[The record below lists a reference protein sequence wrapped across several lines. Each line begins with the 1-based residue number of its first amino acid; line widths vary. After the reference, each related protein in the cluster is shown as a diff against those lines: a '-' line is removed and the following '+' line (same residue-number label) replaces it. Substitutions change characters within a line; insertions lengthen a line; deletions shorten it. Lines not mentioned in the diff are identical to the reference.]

1 MNSPLAKLVSWQLST
16 GQLDH
21 WTSYHIAAGA
31 FLCKIFQWLHW
42 SDFWCVMGVFIVGVL
57 WEIFEWI
64 IEDHPTYV
72 AAADVKKKKKKGK
85 KISGKGKKKKK
96 GFFSKVFGSK

>member
-1 MNSPLAKLVSWQLST
+1 MNNPIQGIVNWQLSS

-42 SDFWCVMGVFIVGVL
+42 SPFWCVMGVFIIGVA
-57 WEIFEWI
+57 WEVFEYI
-64 IEDHPTYV
+64 VEGTEETYGTKSKWAYNTGADLLVETGV
-72 AAADVKKKKKKGK
+72 AAWMVLP
-85 KISGKGKKKKK
+85 
-96 GFFSKVFGSK
+96 V